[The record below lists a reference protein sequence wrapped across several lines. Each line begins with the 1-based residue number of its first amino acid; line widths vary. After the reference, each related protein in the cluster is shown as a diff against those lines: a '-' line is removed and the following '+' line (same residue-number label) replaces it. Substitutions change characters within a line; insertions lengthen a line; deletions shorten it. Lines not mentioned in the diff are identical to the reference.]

1 MADHP
6 HALTR
11 QDAEDFLY
19 REAALLD
26 EGRLDAWVALFTD
39 DARYRL
45 PIAAG
50 DDELEPALV
59 DDDRNRLAE
68 RVFRL
73 TSTQAHA
80 QLPPSQTV
88 HDVHNVQVEERS
100 PGRSEDEVLVRCNVT
115 VHELRVGGPE
125 QVGLGRLRV
134 LPGRAA
140 YVLRLGPPLRIRS
153 KTVHL
158 LERELPLQN
167 IAFIV

>member
-1 MADHP
+1 MADRP
-6 HALTR
+6 RGLTR

-26 EGRLDAWVALFTD
+26 EGRLDEWLALFTD
-39 DARYRL
+39 DGRYRL
-45 PIAAG
+45 PIATG

-59 DDDRNRLAE
+59 DDDRERLAE

-88 HDVHNVQVEERS
+88 HDVHNVQVEAL
-100 PGRSEDEVLVRCNVT
+100 SEDEALLRCNLT
-115 VHELRVGGPE
+115 VHEVRVGGPE

-134 LPGRAA
+134 LPARAA
-140 YVLRLGPPLRIRS
+140 YVVRLGPPLRIRS
-153 KTVHL
+153 KTVCL

-167 IAFIV
+167 IAFLV

>member
-1 MADHP
+1 MADRP
-6 HALTR
+6 RGLTR

-26 EGRLDAWVALFTD
+26 EGRLDEWLALFTD
-39 DARYRL
+39 DGRYRL
-45 PIAAG
+45 PIATG

-59 DDDRNRLAE
+59 DDDRERLAE

-88 HDVHNVQVEERS
+88 HDVHNVQVEAL
-100 PGRSEDEVLVRCNVT
+100 SEDEALLRCNLT
-115 VHELRVGGPE
+115 VHEVRVGGPE

-134 LPGRAA
+134 LPARAA
-140 YVLRLGPPLRIRS
+140 YVVRLGPPLRIRS
-153 KTVHL
+153 KTVYL

-167 IAFIV
+167 IAFLV

>member
-1 MADHP
+1 MADR
-6 HALTR
+6 LTR
-11 QDAEDFLY
+11 AAAEDFLY

-26 EGRLDAWVALFTD
+26 DGRLDDWLALFTD
-39 DARYRL
+39 DGRYRL
-45 PIAAG
+45 PIATE

-59 DDDRNRLAE
+59 DDDRERLAE

-80 QLPPSQTV
+80 QLPPSRTV
-88 HDVHNVQVEERS
+88 HEVGNVQVEEGS
-100 PGRSEDEVLVRCNVT
+100 GDEVSGDEVLVRCTLT

-134 LPGRAA
+134 LPGRAT

-153 KTVHL
+153 KTVYL
-158 LERELPLQN
+158 LERELPLPN
-167 IAFIV
+167 IAFLV

>member
-1 MADHP
+1 MAER
-6 HALTR
+6 LTR

-26 EGRLDAWVALFTD
+26 EGRLDDWLALFTD
-39 DARYRL
+39 DGRYRL
-45 PIAAG
+45 PIAA
-50 DDELEPALV
+50 DDPLEPSLV
-59 DDDRNRLAE
+59 DDDRERLAE

-80 QLPPSQTV
+80 QLPPSRTL
-88 HDVHNVQVEERS
+88 HAVHNVQVEQLS
-100 PGRSEDEVLVRCNVT
+100 DTEVQVRCTLT

-134 LPGRAA
+134 LPGRAT
-140 YVLRLGPPLRIRS
+140 YVLHLGPPLRIRS

-158 LERELPLQN
+158 LERELPLPN
-167 IAFIV
+167 IAFLV

>member
-1 MADHP
+1 MADRRP
-6 HALTR
+6 GLTR

-26 EGRLDAWVALFTD
+26 DGRLDDWLALFTE

-45 PIAAG
+45 PIASG
-50 DDELEPALV
+50 DDELEPAIV
-59 DDDRNRLAE
+59 DDDRERLGE

-80 QLPPSQTV
+80 QLPPSETV
-88 HDVHNVQVEERS
+88 HQVHNVRVEELS
-100 PGRSEDEVLVRCNVT
+100 ADEVLVRCTLT
-115 VHELRVGGPE
+115 VHEVRVGGPE
-125 QVGLGRLRV
+125 QVGLGALRV
-134 LPGRAA
+134 LPGRAT

-158 LERELPLQN
+158 LERELPMPN
-167 IAFIV
+167 IAFLV

>member
-1 MADHP
+1 MADRP
-6 HALTR
+6 RALTR
-11 QDAEDFLY
+11 RDAEDFLY

-26 EGRLDAWVALFTD
+26 EGRLDEWLALFTD
-39 DARYRL
+39 DGRYRL
-45 PIAAG
+45 PIASV

-59 DDDRNRLAE
+59 DDDRERLTE

-88 HDVHNVQVEERS
+88 HDVHNVRLEEL
-100 PGRSEDEVLVRCNVT
+100 SEDEVLVRCNFT